1 MDQPVPIPGELPAD
15 LPKPELEETKN
26 KTNVWFKSLSS
37 LFFFLVIGYFFFNK
51 DWQLVV
57 ILTIVVIIHE
67 LGHFFAM
74 KFYKYQDLGIFF
86 IPVMGAYASGK
97 KQEVSQTQSAVI
109 LLAGPVPGII
119 LGVILQL
126 IAVHADL
133 NFYTEHIINPRILEQ
148 ASSIFIFLNVLNLL
162 PVYPL
167 DGGQLLHRLFLDDRN
182 MLGKIFVILSV
193 ALMSWLALWLL
204 YNTGNPR
211 LLLLLFFPFMMLS
224 RMISDIQHERLVK
237 KVEAEGIDLMKT
249 YDEISAEEYW
259 KIRNVLI
266 KHFPQ
271 LKEVNPSPPYDI
283 SPKEDQVIQIIQ
295 GLLQRSLVQDLSLTG
310 KFLIL
315 LIWTGCFALPFIIKN
330 PFLYF

>member
-1 MDQPVPIPGELPAD
+1 
-15 LPKPELEETKN
+15 
-26 KTNVWFKSLSS
+26 
-37 LFFFLVIGYFFFNK
+37 
-51 DWQLVV
+51 
-57 ILTIVVIIHE
+57 
-67 LGHFFAM
+67 
-74 KFYKYQDLGIFF
+74 
-86 IPVMGAYASGK
+86 
-97 KQEVSQTQSAVI
+97 
-109 LLAGPVPGII
+109 
-119 LGVILQL
+119 
-126 IAVHADL
+126 
-133 NFYTEHIINPRILEQ
+133 
-148 ASSIFIFLNVLNLL
+148 
-162 PVYPL
+162 
-167 DGGQLLHRLFLDDRN
+167 